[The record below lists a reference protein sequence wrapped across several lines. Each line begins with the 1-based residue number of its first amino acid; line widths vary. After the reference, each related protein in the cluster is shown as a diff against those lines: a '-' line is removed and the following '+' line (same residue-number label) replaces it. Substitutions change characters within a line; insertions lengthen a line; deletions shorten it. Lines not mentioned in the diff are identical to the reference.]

1 MYKAFQILPYVSFNH
16 QKIFL
21 ACDCIEHKLAI
32 YVQRQMQW
40 NLLNKER
47 DCLQVQIKLIY
58 SYLKFKHDI
67 LNFKCTLFEFNRKV
81 IWNQLRTEICNKEK
95 LKVQQCVILCRL
107 HHHLWLLR
115 AVKFAK
121 MQSRYLRCKTSN
133 IVFTGFK
140 ISFKCNYW
148 STESQ
153 KYVK

>member
-1 MYKAFQILPYVSFNH
+1 MYKAFQILPYVFFNH
-16 QKIFL
+16 LFIRKYFWLVTVQNTSWQFTYKGR
-21 ACDCIEHKLAI
+21 CNEI
-32 YVQRQMQW
+32 YYV
-40 NLLNKER
+40 NKER
-47 DCLQVQIKLIY
+47 DCLQVQTKLIY

-95 LKVQQCVILCRL
+95 LKVHQGVILCRL

-140 ISFKCNYW
+140 ISFKCNY
-148 STESQ
+148 
-153 KYVK
+153 